1 MLIALSAFTPQV
13 VQYLSSS
20 QLCLAAARVVCA
32 CIRGLAYIQQNL
44 LLPPPTQPSSTA
56 TASTT
61 ATATSSDTSQSLPI
75 SNGSSE
81 LQALAVG
88 AAHAV
93 LASRPLLSVLE
104 LPDKHVSTYCSDEP
118 PIACSVQ
125 LRAMQAVLLCA
136 APFHFVLSTASNN
149 WCFSMM
155 QQLHKPS

>member
-1 MLIALSAFTPQV
+1 VHAKPRIASRVLMHACCHTARTILQV

-44 LLPPPTQPSSTA
+44 LLPQTTQPPA
-56 TASTT
+56 
-61 ATATSSDTSQSLPI
+61 ATATVSGISSGTSALLPVD
-75 SNGSSE
+75 NGSSE

-104 LPDKHVSTYCSDEP
+104 LPDKHVSAEILYCSVYNFML
-118 PIACSVQ
+118 AKCSES
-125 LRAMQAVLLCA
+125 LCI
-136 APFHFVLSTASNN
+136 LC
-149 WCFSMM
+149 CFM
-155 QQLHKPS
+155 